1 MLAKL
6 DNARFGP
13 WALITGASSGIGRE
27 FARQIAASGVNVVL
41 VARRETLL
49 QEAGAEFSKVYGVEH
64 RIVVADLSEEG
75 FLSRLALA
83 TGDLDIGLVI
93 SNAGTANPGE
103 FLSLD
108 RNELVRLLKLNSL
121 AHMQIAHHYGPGLV
135 QRRRGGI
142 VLCGAMGAIQG
153 VPFMANESGAKSYVQ
168 SFGEALHVELSP
180 LGVSVSVLVIGP
192 TQTAIIEKI
201 GFDPATMPMK
211 PMPVEQCVFEGLE
224 ALKRNRA
231 THLSGR
237 IDRIMNALIPAR
249 LSRSMMRTL
258 MAKALAARERTTVAA

>member
-1 MLAKL
+1 MLAEL
-6 DNARFGP
+6 DKARFGP
-13 WALITGASSGIGRE
+13 WAVITGASSGIGRE
-27 FARQIAASGVNVVL
+27 FARQIAASGINVVL
-41 VARRETLL
+41 VARREAMLRD
-49 QEAGAEFSKVYGVEH
+49 AGAELSNGYGVAH

-75 FLSRLALA
+75 FLSKLAAA
-83 TGDLDIGLVI
+83 TDGLDIGLVV

-103 FLSLD
+103 FLKLD
-108 RNELVRLLKLNSL
+108 RSGLVRFLKLNSL
-121 AHMQIAHHYGPGLV
+121 AHMEIAHHFGPYLV
-135 QRRRGGI
+135 ARGCGGI
-142 VLCGAMGAIQG
+142 MLCGAMGAMQG

-168 SFGEALHVELSP
+168 SFGEALHVELAP
-180 LGVSVSVLVIGP
+180 HGVNVSVLVIGP

-237 IDRIMNALIPAR
+237 LNRIMNALIPAS
-249 LSRSMMRTL
+249 LSRSMMGKM
-258 MAKALAARERTTVAA
+258 MAKALAARARTEAAA

>member
-6 DNARFGP
+6 DKERFGP
-13 WALITGASSGIGRE
+13 WAVITGASSGIGTE
-27 FARQIAASGVNVVL
+27 FARQIAASGINVVL
-41 VARRETLL
+41 VARREALL
-49 QEAGAEFSKVYGVEH
+49 QQAGAEFSQAYGIER

-75 FLSRLALA
+75 FLNKIAPA
-83 TGDLDIGLVI
+83 TKGLDIGLVI

-103 FLSLD
+103 FLKLEHD
-108 RNELVRLLKLNSL
+108 ELVRLLKLNSL
-121 AHMQIAHHYGPGLV
+121 AHMEIAHHFGPKLV
-135 QRRRGGI
+135 ERRRGGI

-153 VPFMANESGAKSYVQ
+153 VPYMANESGAKSYVQ

-180 LGVSVSVLVIGP
+180 LGVNVSVLIIGP

-237 IDRIMNALIPAR
+237 INRIMSALIPAR
-249 LSRSMMRTL
+249 LSRGMMRTL
-258 MAKALAARERTTVAA
+258 MAKALAARTRSAATA